1 MSNDHPANLPHPPG
15 EQPVVESAPD
25 NPVPVDTF
33 AGRIDVDWDPDA
45 AVTPLGQ
52 LPFFIEYVTPKHPHC
67 EFERRQWGGV
77 ASRFYPD
84 KARMSEAGEFDRVL
98 RRFQPRLRAVER
110 TERSVANVSAPTWVR
125 KPPDIF
131 IFTFII
137 RMSCSA

>member
-52 LPFFIEYVTPKHPHC
+52 LPFFIEYLKQAGLFDGWIAGCPI
-67 EFERRQWGGV
+67 QYSGL
-77 ASRFYPD
+77 PD
-84 KARMSEAGEFDRVL
+84 PVHQPQCADEA
-98 RRFQPRLRAVER
+98 
-110 TERSVANVSAPTWVR
+110 
-125 KPPDIF
+125 
-131 IFTFII
+131 
-137 RMSCSA
+137 